1 MMQEPSLMDRAR
13 QAAPQ
18 KQQPEKFARPDT
30 EQLIP
35 KGQEDAYARIVAAG
49 VKIMYS
55 PGMRPELQHEIQR
68 DVPVAQKMADAVA
81 GLMLTMDKQAKGGLP
96 VEAIMPAGLELLSEA
111 ADVLIAA
118 GQPVT
123 MDDWHDAAKFFY
135 VTVARK
141 FGAKDEEIM
150 AASQKLV
157 AEQGAQPGGEMEPG
171 EGPAHEQAE
180 APDMEQQETQA
191 EAQGLPEPDEEGGK

>member
-18 KQQPEKFARPDT
+18 EQQPEPFARPDT

-35 KGQEDAYARIVAAG
+35 NGQEDAYARIVAAG

-55 PGMRPELQHEIQR
+55 PGMRQELQQEIQR
-68 DVPVAQKMADAVA
+68 DAPVAQKMADAVA

-123 MDDWHDAAKFFY
+123 MEDWRDAAKFFF

-141 FGAKDEEIM
+141 MGAKDDEIM
-150 AASQKLV
+150 EASQKLV
-157 AEQGAQPGGEMEPG
+157 AEQGGQEPPGMV
-171 EGPAHEQAE
+171 
-180 APDMEQQETQA
+180 QQEPQ
-191 EAQGLPEPDEEGGK
+191 AQGTRVPDDVGGM